1 MNNYY
6 RIQAVLISVMM
17 ALETTILSYI
27 DVKKPLELDE
37 KPIETT
43 NTCGL
48 FETPPKIDNLA
59 VLEAVS
65 RETKEENKHIVLNF
79 VGDCTIGNDLT
90 FGYHNSFDQVFHKND
105 SNYSYF
111 FQNLQPVIGMDDLTI
126 ANLETTFTDTTK
138 KQDKRFNFK
147 GDPSY
152 VNILTKGSVEVVNL
166 ANNHTM
172 DYLQE
177 GYEDTKSTLSQHNI
191 DYYGYKTIHLEEVNG
206 IKIGFAG
213 FNVLKGYK
221 QAKKDVIDALEY
233 MKQNNVQMKIITFH
247 WGIER
252 DYQFNKEQQELAH
265 LSIDQG
271 ADLIVGHHPHVL
283 QGIEQYKGKYIIYSL
298 GNFVFGGNKN
308 PKDKDSMI
316 LSYSVD
322 FTNGNL
328 VNESINIIPVL
339 ISSKTNGNDYQ
350 PYIVENEDKQR
361 ILQKI
366 NNYSYH
372 YQYEIE

>member
-1 MNNYY
+1 MNSYY

-48 FETPPKIDNLA
+48 FETLPKTDEFA

-111 FQNLQPVIGMDDLTI
+111 FQNLQSILGKDDLTI
-126 ANLETTFTDTTK
+126 ANLETTFTDATK

-152 VNILTKGSVEVVNL
+152 ANILTEGSVEVVNL

-172 DYLQE
+172 DYWKE
-177 GYEDTKSTLSQHNI
+177 GYEDTKNTLSQHSI
-191 DYYGYKTIHLEEVNG
+191 DYYGYETIHIEEVDG

-221 QAKKDVIDALEY
+221 QAKEDVIDALEY
-233 MKQNNVQMKIITFH
+233 MKLNNVQIKIITFH

-283 QGIEQYKGKYIIYSL
+283 QGIEQYKNKYIIYSL

-316 LSYSVD
+316 LTYSVNA
-322 FTNGNL
+322 TNGNL
-328 VNESINIIPVL
+328 VNESINIIPVH
-339 ISSKTNGNDYQ
+339 ISSKADVNDYQ
-350 PYIVENEDKQR
+350 PYIVENDDKQR
-361 ILQKI
+361 ILKKI
-366 NNYSYH
+366 NNYNYH
-372 YQYEIE
+372 YPNEIK